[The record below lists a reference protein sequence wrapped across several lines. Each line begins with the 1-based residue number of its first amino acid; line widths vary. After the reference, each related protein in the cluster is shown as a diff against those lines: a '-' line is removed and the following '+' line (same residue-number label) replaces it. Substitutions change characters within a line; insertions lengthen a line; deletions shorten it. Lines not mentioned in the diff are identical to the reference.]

1 MDLNLKGKTA
11 LITGSSKGIGKEI
24 ARLLHDE
31 GCNIVLNSRNDDE
44 LKNTVKNFTNVS
56 YFAADVTNPESCK
69 NLIKHVIEKWGHL
82 DILVCN
88 VGNSSSVP
96 PGNEN
101 ILEWNRVFENN
112 FYSTTNIVEVAK
124 NELSKTHGS
133 IVCISSITG
142 IEALGAP
149 ITYSVAKSALN
160 SYVKNISKPFAKLGI
175 RINVVAPGNILFEGS
190 VWEKKLSENLF
201 NIENMLKNNVALQR
215 FGKPEEIANFV
226 VFLCSQKSS
235 FTTGA
240 LFVVDGGQI
249 RS

>member
-44 LKNTVKNFTNVS
+44 LKNTVKNFINLS
-56 YFAADVTNPESCK
+56 YFAADVTNHESCK

-88 VGNSSSVP
+88 VGNSSSIP

-142 IEALGAP
+142 IEALGAS

-160 SYVKNISKPFAKLGI
+160 AYVKNISKPFAKLGI

-201 NIENMLKNNVALQR
+201 NIENMLKNDVALQR

-235 FTTGA
+235 FATGA